1 MTRLLQTDRVLLIT
15 TLVVLLLS
23 IAPTRWLVP
32 WTADLGSIIQLP
44 LTPLGHAASGVV
56 AYVRPTPTEAVPSLS
71 ELARIIEERDA
82 FRGRWHAAR
91 LQVEQLEKE
100 LTQVQGARSAFGV
113 SSDWTPRN
121 AVVVRHAPGGVSGP
135 LQLNVG
141 SRQGVLPG
149 TVAVVDGDQLVGR
162 IADDVSLLSSTL
174 IPIGITSDPTSRD
187 LLARITPADDPTIG
201 ADVGE
206 SIRLKSIGGGRFE
219 GLIAWDTRKGDA
231 VTLGDQVRLARDR
244 AWQPTAW
251 GMLIGTVAEI
261 QSTDENPLRKRIIV
275 ETLLYPERLPTVTLK
290 LQAPSNAS
298 TDVRTAVE
306 AEGTP

>member
-1 MTRLLQTDRVLLIT
+1 MNRLLQTDRALLIT
-15 TLVVLLLS
+15 SLVVLLLS

-56 AYVRPTPTEAVPSLS
+56 AYVRPAPAEVVPSVS
-71 ELARIIEERDA
+71 ELERILEERDA

-100 LTQVQGARSAFGV
+100 LLQVQGARSASGV

-121 AVVVRHAPGGVSGP
+121 AVVVRHAPGGVAGP
-135 LQLNVG
+135 LQLNAG

-162 IADDVSLLSSTL
+162 IADDVSPLSSTL
-174 IPIGITSDPTSRD
+174 IPIGITSDRTSRE
-187 LLARITPADDPTIG
+187 LLARITPRDDATVG
-201 ADVGE
+201 ADAGR
-206 SIRLKSIGGGRFE
+206 SIRLKSIGDGRFE
-219 GLIAWDTRKGDA
+219 GLIAWDPRSGDA
-231 VTLGDQVRLARDR
+231 IGIGDQVRLARDR
-244 AWQPTAW
+244 AWQSTAW
-251 GMLIGTVAEI
+251 GMLIGTVAEV
-261 QSTDENPLRKRIIV
+261 QSTDDNPLRKRVVV

-290 LQAPSNAS
+290 LQAPV
-298 TDVRTAVE
+298 TDSGEVRTAVE
-306 AEGTP
+306 AEDAP